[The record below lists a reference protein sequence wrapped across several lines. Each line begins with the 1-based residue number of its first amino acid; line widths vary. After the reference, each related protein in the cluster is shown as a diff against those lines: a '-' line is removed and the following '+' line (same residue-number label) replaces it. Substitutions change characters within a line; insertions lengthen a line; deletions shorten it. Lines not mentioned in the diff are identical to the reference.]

1 MLTGSLDI
9 DGVPVDA
16 ASLRRVFDDV
26 ERSCARLGAGP
37 GRAIVTPC
45 RTGAGLLAAVVA
57 ARRLGAAVAL
67 APPAPDRVL
76 AARLAEFGAARV
88 VERPGSVPEV
98 LPGRST
104 TRAGHALLPPGAAA
118 VFPTSGSTGR
128 PRLVVLSHAGLTY
141 QSGET
146 ASRLGLSDA
155 DSMLVPLPLAHAYG
169 MSIVL
174 MWLERGG
181 RLLLETSFSA
191 AGVAARLL
199 SRDVTTLDGVPSMYA
214 ILLKAAVRE
223 PEVAACLRRL
233 RVRGIGGDV
242 LHPAMA
248 ARFSELG
255 ADLHDGYGLTEAGP
269 NVAISAPGTLRP
281 GTVGTPLPGT
291 EVRRDEATG
300 ELLIRTPSRMLGY
313 LGEPDAT
320 AAALTPD
327 GWLRSGDVGEV
338 GSDGH
343 VRVSGRLKE
352 VLIVDGETHAPTLIE
367 DVFRALPGVTDVCVL
382 GVRPADDV
390 SGRGDRIVA
399 FVELAD
405 PVTVTDLR
413 TLCRRDLPP
422 RLRPRDIHV
431 DIPLP
436 RTGTGKVD
444 RGALRRWASREAP
457 AGHA

>member
-9 DGVPVDA
+9 DGIPVDA
-16 ASLRRVFDDV
+16 ASLRRTFDDV
-26 ERSCARLGAGP
+26 ERCCANLGAGP
-37 GRAIVTPC
+37 GHAVVTAC
-45 RTGAGLLAAVVA
+45 RTGLGVLATVVA
-57 ARRLGAAVAL
+57 ARRLGAAVAF
-67 APPAPDRVL
+67 APPAADRGL
-76 AARLAEFGAARV
+76 TARLEEVSAAQV
-88 VERPGSVPEV
+88 VERGGTLEV
-98 LPGRST
+98 LPRA
-104 TRAGHALLPPGAAA
+104 RAGEAVLPPGAAA

-128 PRLVVLSHAGLTY
+128 PRLVVLSHAGLAY

-146 ASRLGLSDA
+146 ASRLGLSEA
-155 DSMLVPLPLAHAYG
+155 DSLLVPLPLAHAYG
-169 MSIVL
+169 MGIVM

-191 AGVAARLL
+191 ADVTGRLL
-199 SRDVTTLDGVPSMYA
+199 SRDVTTLDGVPSMYS
-214 ILLKAAVRE
+214 ILLKTATRE
-223 PEVAACLRRL
+223 PEVAARLRRL
-233 RVRGIGGDV
+233 RIRGIGGDV

-248 ARFSELG
+248 ARFSALG

-269 NVAISAPGTLRP
+269 NVAISAPGAMRP
-281 GTVGTPLPGT
+281 GTVGTPLSGT
-291 EVRRDEATG
+291 EVRRDAATG
-300 ELLIRTPSRMLGY
+300 ELLIRTPSLMLGY

-320 AAALTPD
+320 AAALTAD

-338 GSDGH
+338 EPDGH
-343 VRVSGRLKE
+343 VRVLGRLKE

-367 DVFRALPGVTDVCVL
+367 DVFRALPGVAEACVL
-382 GVRPADDV
+382 GVRSADDA

-405 PVTVTDLR
+405 PVSVTDLR

-431 DIPLP
+431 DVPLP

-444 RGALRRWASREAP
+444 RTALRRWVTRETSAR
-457 AGHA
+457 HA